1 VKNIHPSGLQNS
13 TVPEKK
19 TKTMAVLSDIKVHI
33 NGALFKDFIDI
44 QLNQSLYGFNTF
56 SVTCRFDAIED
67 ADEFLIEKSK
77 EYLGAKIL
85 MQLFTKDL
93 NEDNDKDGLKFKGII
108 TKISGTRNMGDNNS
122 ILLEGENYE
131 ALLKSKNR
139 SRSFVGK
146 SLDDIVTEVL
156 LPYDRALLRPK
167 IAARNKQQF
176 EYLVQ
181 YNESDLDFLR
191 RLSIRFGEWFYH
203 DNDELIFGE
212 KPVKESNLIIGE
224 DVREITYS
232 IHAKPIK
239 FELSAIEK
247 ITRAGRYDITN
258 SDVNSDSEINML
270 GKFAKKKAEQTFP
283 ELAKSYYE
291 NYGVTEKGI
300 KEALQSVV
308 ELMAKTDA
316 INLIDISGAVKTPN
330 IIVGQTATI
339 KGLKTKSSGTTDYGK
354 FLITSCNYSF
364 DYNLGFHCNFSG
376 ISAESTLP
384 EYTDPGFIRQCSSQ
398 VAVVFDNKDPEKIGR
413 IKVRF
418 PWMKPDESTHWITM
432 NTPYVH
438 TEGGFYF
445 IPSKNTYAM
454 VNFEGGDVD
463 RPFFDGSFYEKKVKP
478 DEKWIG
484 NRDEYGAKTLAIRSA
499 SGQTIEMDD
508 SNGEEKIRIYDTSGE
523 NEIELNCAKGELN
536 IKAKGSININAGG
549 SLKITANDIEMD
561 AKSDI
566 TIKSGATLKEEGSNI
581 EIKSGGDLKAGGIGI
596 EIRADANL
604 KVNSAFSEIQ
614 STSKMS
620 INGGSGLDLKG
631 AVIQIN

>member
-1 VKNIHPSGLQNS
+1 
-13 TVPEKK
+13 
-19 TKTMAVLSDIKVHI
+19 MAALSEIKVHI

-56 SVTCRFDAIED
+56 SVTCRFDAMED

-85 MQLFTKDL
+85 IQLFTKDL
-93 NEDNDKDGLKFKGII
+93 NEDTAKDGPKFKGII

-139 SRSFVGK
+139 SRSFSGK
-146 SLDDIVTEVL
+146 NLDDIVNEVL
-156 LPYDRALLRPK
+156 LPYDRGLLRPK

-224 DVREITYS
+224 DIREMSYS

-247 ITRAGRYDITN
+247 ITRAERYDIKN
-258 SDVNSDSEINML
+258 SDVNTDSELNMV
-270 GKFAKKKAEQTFP
+270 GKFAKKKSEQTFP

-300 KEALQSVV
+300 KEALRSVV

-316 INLIDISGAVKTPN
+316 INLIDITGSAKTPN

-339 KGLKTKSSGTTDYGK
+339 KGLKNNTTGMTDYGK
-354 FLITSCNYSF
+354 FLITSANYSF
-364 DYNLGFHCNFSG
+364 DYNLDFQCNFNA
-376 ISAESTLP
+376 ISAEATLP
-384 EYTDPGFIRQCSSQ
+384 EYTDPGFIRHCSPQ
-398 VAVVFDNKDPEKIGR
+398 VATVFDNKDPEKVGR

-418 PWMKPDESTHWITM
+418 PWMNTDESTHWIQI
-432 NTPYVH
+432 NTPYAH
-438 TEGGFYF
+438 INGGFYV
-445 IPSKNTYAM
+445 IPTKNSYVM

-463 RPFFDGSFYEKKVKP
+463 RPFCDGNFYDKKVKP
-478 DEKWIG
+478 DEKWVG
-484 NRDEYGAKTLAIRSA
+484 NSNENNSKTLAIRS
-499 SGQTIEMDD
+499 STGNTIELVD
-508 SNGEEKIRIYDTSGE
+508 SDGEEKIRIYDTSGE
-523 NEIELNCAKGELN
+523 NEIELNYAKSEIN

-549 SLKITANDIEMD
+549 SLKITANDIEIKAD
-561 AKSDI
+561 AGINMEAGTELKQEGASVEMSSTSSLKIDGASVE
-566 TIKSGATLKEEGSNI
+566 IKGKASLTAEGSGTA
-581 EIKSGGDLKAGGIGI
+581 EIKSGGVTTISGSLVK
-596 EIRADANL
+596 
-604 KVNSAFSEIQ
+604 
-614 STSKMS
+614 
-620 INGGSGLDLKG
+620 IN
-631 AVIQIN
+631 